1 MTQVPSAGGES
12 RDPQF
17 DPNQTELIE
26 ATRPVR
32 MPRTLGDLV
41 PKALHALE
49 GRATGIDKPI
59 ALPWSNVCRRIG
71 GGWWPG
77 VYVLVGNAGTGR
89 TQWALQAAL
98 YAAKDNVPVVYVG
111 LDLGEIELTARVLGL
126 LGKRPWGALFVGK
139 TEEQEW
145 VVKGAGKVA
154 QELVSTPFHFATG
167 SARGFSYR
175 ELEPLCR
182 AMRELHK
189 ADRMLVVVDSVQ
201 QIAGEVREE
210 MRERITNLAISARA
224 VARDQGATVLLVSD
238 SGRAS
243 YELLDGVRGPG
254 RPGEAPA
261 SNFVGLGKETAD
273 LEQASDG
280 VLVLLREMQGSL
292 RLHLALAKLRAMAP
306 SWAELWFDGCRFDEE
321 KPSTAAKG

>member
-1 MTQVPSAGGES
+1 MSQGTIAGREG
-12 RDPQF
+12 RDQQF
-17 DPNQTELIE
+17 DPSQTEVIE

-41 PKALHALE
+41 PKALGALE
-49 GRATGIDKPI
+49 SRATGLDKPI
-59 ALPWSNVCRRIG
+59 ALPWANVGKRLG

-77 VYVLVGNAGTGR
+77 VYVLVGNSGTGR

-98 YAAKDNVPVVYVG
+98 YAAKDNKPVVYVG
-111 LDLGEIELTARVLGL
+111 LDLGEVELTARVLGL
-126 LGKRPWGALFVGK
+126 AGKRPWGALYVGK
-139 TEEQEW
+139 AEEQEW
-145 VVKGAGKVA
+145 VVKSSAKAA
-154 QELVSTPFHFATG
+154 QELTSLPFHFATG
-167 SARGFSYR
+167 AARGFNYR
-175 ELEPLCR
+175 ELEPLSR
-182 AMRELHK
+182 AVRELHK
-189 ADRMLVVVDSVQ
+189 SERMLVVVDSVQ
-201 QIAGEVREE
+201 QIAGEVRED
-210 MRERITNLAISARA
+210 MRDRVANLALSARA
-224 VARDQGATVLLVSD
+224 VARDLGATVLLISD

-261 SNFVGLGKETAD
+261 SNFVGLGKETSD

-306 SWAELWFDGCRFDEE
+306 SWAELWFDGCRFEEE
-321 KPSTAAKG
+321 KPSATAKG